1 MKYALM
7 AAGFA
12 ALCAANTATAS
23 PAAAQGVSV
32 HVGPGGVG
40 IHVGKPH
47 RRGKF
52 HGWGPGYHYRGGYY
66 YGDCAWLRARARD
79 TGNPTWWRRYHKCRS
94 R

>member
-7 AAGFA
+7 AVGFTA
-12 ALCAANTATAS
+12 VCAATTVTVS

-40 IHVGKPH
+40 VHVGKPH
-47 RRGKF
+47 RPGK
-52 HGWGPGYHYRGGYY
+52 YYRSGHHH
-66 YGDCAWLRARARD
+66 GDCSWLRARARD